1 MIEFSE
7 IRGPNKI
14 FGSFISQNEPNILF
28 GPLIS
33 ENSIIA
39 PPLVNKNL
47 GILNITF
54 WMQTCLGWVTKFSL
68 KIANSP
74 TYNIT
79 NQCFFFISQIRKV
92 LLFNQQKRYRDF
104 DLVLIYVFKQK
115 RLYSSTVTSCDISSS
130 QVGVFGNS
138 QENERLTR
146 PIFHSGETG
155 KHILC
160 FCKYNSW
167 MLNFCQKV
175 YIISSC
181 SYILSNVKKNL

>member
-1 MIEFSE
+1 MF
-7 IRGPNKI
+7 
-14 FGSFISQNEPNILF
+14 FLF
-28 GPLIS
+28 HRLGKFYY
-33 ENSIIA
+33 SI
-39 PPLVNKNL
+39 NRK
-47 GILNITF
+47 GI
-54 WMQTCLGWVTKFSL
+54 
-68 KIANSP
+68 
-74 TYNIT
+74 
-79 NQCFFFISQIRKV
+79 
-92 LLFNQQKRYRDF
+92 DF

-160 FCKYNSW
+160 FCKYYSW

-175 YIISSC
+175 YIIFMFLYCQMSRKI
-181 SYILSNVKKNL
+181 YE